1 MHPQSWSAGHAQ
13 FLRTRVQPRTI
24 HYPHYPHLYVN
35 IVGIEVVLALHVIQ
49 LEEEMNNKNL
59 PT

>member
-24 HYPHYPHLYVN
+24 HYPHLYVN
-35 IVGIEVVLALHVIQ
+35 IVGIEIVLALHVIQ
-49 LEEEMNNKNL
+49 LEEEMGNKNL